1 MKRRLVI
8 IVYSEAALIHVNRIY
23 NTLIE
28 EFDVYLYDLNY
39 SLSNVNYPKV
49 VHGGLTDVFKKYSPK
64 VVLTFDCYTYF
75 DKAIAMLAKRKS
87 IAVVYLSHGL
97 LTNLD
102 VGNRESL
109 KSGLTKFGIKR
120 LKRLVVPVSSFLH
133 EALRSGLLGS
143 ALASIVN
150 YQKDPIAESFAG
162 HYTPFFEGVWALM
175 YCDRDRDFLIK
186 QRKFPEKRVSVIGN
200 PDLFELEKLN
210 GRVEKVLFLDDGL
223 VDSGVVDEGTWL
235 NDVIKLNE
243 GLRLENRLLKIRLHP
258 RSKKLANALI
268 ELKIDVSIAQET
280 SLAED
285 LRQASVVLGFYSS
298 VLSVCLFNGIRVV
311 RPDFMFSNVEIPTHQ
326 LDSIIIKAQNMKHLL
341 DKRMEGKMDKKVMR
355 YFTGHK
361 VNNFDEKVLKQI
373 KACEYL

>member
-8 IVYSEAALIHVNRIY
+8 IVYSEAALLHVDRIY
-23 NTLIE
+23 RTLIE

-49 VHGGLTDVFKKYSPK
+49 VHGGLTDVVKKYSPK
-64 VVLTFDCYTYF
+64 IILTFDCYTYL

-87 IAVVYLSHGL
+87 IALVYLSHGL

-109 KSGLTKFGIKR
+109 KSGLAKFDIKR
-120 LKRLVVPVSSFLH
+120 LKRLVVPVSSFLY
-133 EALRSGLLGS
+133 EALRSGLLRS

-150 YQKDPIAESFAG
+150 YRKDPIAESFAG
-162 HYTPFFEGVWALM
+162 HYTPFFEDVWALM
-175 YCDRDRDFLIK
+175 YCDRDRDFLIE
-186 QRKFPEKRVSVIGN
+186 QRRFPEKRVNVIGN

-210 GRVEKVLFLDDGL
+210 GRIEKVLFIDDGL
-223 VDSGVVDEGTWL
+223 VDSGIVDEGTWL
-235 NDVIKLNE
+235 NQIIKLNE
-243 GLRLENRLLKIRLHP
+243 HLRLENRLLKIRLHP

-280 SLAED
+280 SLVED

-298 VLSVCLFNGIRVV
+298 VLSICLFNGIRVV

-326 LDSIIIKAQNMKHLL
+326 LDSIIIKAQNLKHLL
-341 DKRMEGKMDKKVMR
+341 DKRMEGSMDKKVMR
-355 YFTGHK
+355 YFTGYK
-361 VNNFDEKVLKQI
+361 VNNFDEEVLKQI